1 MVSWSSIS
9 RKKRMV
15 RTVGVAVGIVFLA
28 ASTPWPA
35 YAKRKRSQAATP
47 AAQGGSTTSGSSQS
61 GGSGGG
67 AAQGGNAQGGV
78 LSLKRVAAPEPSNL
92 GSVVKD
98 RNACI
103 QLGKAFFW
111 DMQAASDG
119 AVSCGTCHFAGGA
132 DQRSKNTLHPG
143 PNKVFEKGA
152 PNSTLKLSLFP
163 FHNLSNPNDRLSP
176 VVSDSDDIVGSQ
188 GVVTKTFG
196 GIVLGQAEETGTD
209 VTNPIFNVG
218 GVNTRQVTNR
228 NTPTMINGVYLNRIF
243 WDGRGQNLFNGVNPN
258 GALDPNAKILAD
270 DGAGLKSEAILI
282 DHSALASQ
290 AVGVPGNTTVFTWK
304 GRKFSDM
311 GRKLLNLKP
320 LGKQAVHPAD
330 GVLGS
335 VADTASGK
343 GLTTTYAGMI
353 SAAFLPRYWNSAATT
368 ADGHSLMEANFSL
381 FWGLALQCYEAT
393 LISNDSPFDRFADG
407 NATALTDAQKSGMSV
422 FMGKGHCNE
431 CHSGAEFTAE
441 SVGNL
446 AQSGLIKRMQMGNG
460 KVAVYDAGFYNIG
473 VRPTADD
480 LGVGAVNTLGLP
492 MSLTRMAQSG
502 ANVGTPLQPPISP
515 TEPVAVDGGFK
526 VPSVRNVE
534 LTGPYF
540 HNGGKATLEQVVDF
554 YSRGGDFHEANIDN
568 LDPRIENLAF
578 SATEKANLVAFLKSL
593 TDDRVRFSKAPFDH
607 PALSVPNGPDLPAV
621 GKDGGAATEPFAATL
636 AP

>member
-1 MVSWSSIS
+1 MISWSSVT
-9 RKKRMV
+9 RRERRARTARAAAALMV
-15 RTVGVAVGIVFLA
+15 LA
-28 ASTPWPA
+28 TAAPWAA
-35 YAKRKRSQAATP
+35 YGAN
-47 AAQGGSTTSGSSQS
+47 GG
-61 GGSGGG
+61 
-67 AAQGGNAQGGV
+67 
-78 LSLKRVAAPEPSNL
+78 LMSLKRVPVPEPSNL
-92 GSVVKD
+92 GSFVKD
-98 RNACI
+98 RTACV

-119 AVSCGTCHFAGGA
+119 VVACGTCHFAGGV

-143 PNKVFEKGA
+143 ANKLFEKGA
-152 PNSTLKLSLFP
+152 PNSTLTRSLFP
-163 FHNLSNPNDRLSP
+163 FHLLSNPNDRLSP

-188 GVVTKTFG
+188 GMLTKNFA
-196 GIVLGQAEETGTD
+196 GIVLGQAAEVGTD
-209 VTNPIFNVG
+209 VLNPIFNDG

-258 GALDPNAKILAD
+258 GALDPAAKILAD
-270 DGAGLKSEAILI
+270 DGAGLKPESILI
-282 DHSALASQ
+282 DHAALASQ

-320 LGKQAVHPAD
+320 LGAQTVHPAD
-330 GVLGS
+330 SVLGGLR
-335 VADTASGK
+335 DPSGK
-343 GLTTTYAGMI
+343 GLSTTYASLI
-353 SAAFLPRYWNSAATT
+353 STAFVPRYWNSAQTT

-381 FWGLALQCYEAT
+381 FWGLALQCYEST
-393 LISNDSPFDRFADG
+393 LISNDSPFDQFADG
-407 NATALTDAQKSGMSV
+407 NAGALTATQKSGMSV

-446 AQSGLIKRMQMGNG
+446 AKTGLISRMQMGNG
-460 KVAVYDAGFYNIG
+460 KLAVYDVGFYNIG
-473 VRPTADD
+473 VRPTAEDI
-480 LGVGAVNTLGLP
+480 GVGAKNTLGLP
-492 MSLTRMAQSG
+492 MSLSRLAQSG
-502 ANVGTPLQPPISP
+502 ANVGTTLKPPISP
-515 TEPVAVDGGFK
+515 TERVAVDGAFK

-568 LDPRIENLAF
+568 LDPRITDLGL
-578 SATEKANLVAFLKSL
+578 SATDKANLVAFLKSL
-593 TDDRVRFSKAPFDH
+593 TDERVRFSKAPFDH
-607 PALSVPNGPDLPAV
+607 PQLVLPNGPTIPAV
-621 GKDGGAATEPFAATL
+621 GKDGGAASQPFAATL

>member
-1 MVSWSSIS
+1 MS
-9 RKKRMV
+9 
-15 RTVGVAVGIVFLA
+15 LA
-28 ASTPWPA
+28 
-35 YAKRKRSQAATP
+35 
-47 AAQGGSTTSGSSQS
+47 
-61 GGSGGG
+61 
-67 AAQGGNAQGGV
+67 
-78 LSLKRVAAPEPSNL
+78 RVATPEPSNL
-92 GSVVKD
+92 GSFVKD
-98 RNACI
+98 RNACV

-119 AVSCGTCHFAGGA
+119 LVSCGTCHFAGGA

-152 PNSTLKLSLFP
+152 VNSTLTRSLFP

-176 VVSDSDDIVGSQ
+176 VISDSDDIVGSQ
-188 GVVTKTFG
+188 GVVTKNFG
-196 GIVLGQAEETGTD
+196 GIVLGQAEETGTP
-209 VTNPIFNVG
+209 VANPLFG
-218 GVNTRQVTNR
+218 DARQVTNR

-258 GALDPNAKILAD
+258 GALDPAAKVLAD
-270 DGAGLKSEAILI
+270 DGAGLKSESILI
-282 DHSALASQ
+282 DHAALASQ

-320 LGKQAVHPAD
+320 LGKQAVSPAD
-330 GVLGS
+330 SVLGP
-335 VADTASGK
+335 VADTAAGK

-381 FWGLALQCYEAT
+381 FWGLALQCYEGT

-407 NATALTDAQKSGMSV
+407 DATALTDAQKNGMSV

-446 AQSGLIKRMQMGNG
+446 AQSGVIKRMQMGNG
-460 KVAVYDAGFYNIG
+460 QVGVYDAGFYNIG
-473 VRPTADD
+473 VRPTKDD

-502 ANVGTPLQPPISP
+502 ANVGVTLKPPISP
-515 TEPVAVDGGFK
+515 TEPVAVDGAFK

-540 HNGGKATLEQVVDF
+540 HNGGKATLEEVVDF

-568 LDPRIENLAF
+568 LDPRIENLGF
-578 SATEKANLVAFLKSL
+578 SATDKANLVAFLKSL

-621 GKDGGAATEPFAATL
+621 GKDGGAASQPFAALL

>member
-1 MVSWSSIS
+1 MRNLRTKREDVVMISWFSVS
-9 RKKRMV
+9 RKGRVAHPARAVAGVIFLAIAAPWAAYGANGGLMSLKK
-15 RTVGVAVGIVFLA
+15 VAV
-28 ASTPWPA
+28 
-35 YAKRKRSQAATP
+35 
-47 AAQGGSTTSGSSQS
+47 
-61 GGSGGG
+61 
-67 AAQGGNAQGGV
+67 
-78 LSLKRVAAPEPSNL
+78 PEPSNL
-92 GSVVKD
+92 GTVVKD
-98 RNACI
+98 RNACV

-119 AVSCGTCHFAGGA
+119 AVSCGTCHFAGGV

-143 PNKVFEKGA
+143 ANKLFEKGA

-163 FHNLSNPNDRLSP
+163 FHLLSNPNDRLSP

-188 GVVTKTFG
+188 GVVTKNFG
-196 GIVLGQAEETGTD
+196 GIVLGEAEETGTS
-209 VTNPIFNVG
+209 VTNPIFNDG

-258 GALDPNAKILAD
+258 GALDPAAKILAD
-270 DGAGLKSEAILI
+270 DGAGLKPESILI
-282 DHSALASQ
+282 DHAALASQ

-320 LGKQAVHPAD
+320 LGAQAVHPAD
-330 GVLGS
+330 SVLGS
-335 VADTASGK
+335 VADPSGK
-343 GLTTTYAGMI
+343 GLTTTYASMI

-381 FWGLALQCYEAT
+381 FWGLALQCYEST
-393 LISNDSPFDRFADG
+393 LISNDSPFDQFADG
-407 NATALTDAQKSGMSV
+407 NAGALTATQKSGMSV

-446 AQSGLIKRMQMGNG
+446 AKTGLISRMQMGNG
-460 KVAVYDAGFYNIG
+460 KLAVYDVGFYNIG

-480 LGVGAVNTLGLP
+480 LGVGAKNTLGLP
-492 MSLTRMAQSG
+492 MSLTRLAQSG
-502 ANVGTPLQPPISP
+502 ANVGTTLTPPISP
-515 TEPVAVDGGFK
+515 TERVAVDGAFK

-568 LDPRIENLAF
+568 LDPHIENLAL
-578 SATEKANLVAFLKSL
+578 SATEKTNLVAFLKSL
-593 TDDRVRFSKAPFDH
+593 TDDRVRFAKAPFDH
-607 PALSVPNGPDLPAV
+607 PQLVIPNGPSIPAV
-621 GKDGGAATEPFAATL
+621 GKDGGAATQPFASTL

>member
-1 MVSWSSIS
+1 MRNLRTKREDVVMISWFSVS
-9 RKKRMV
+9 RRGRV
-15 RTVGVAVGIVFLA
+15 AHPARTVAWVIFLA
-28 ASTPWPA
+28 TTAPWPA
-35 YAKRKRSQAATP
+35 YAAN
-47 AAQGGSTTSGSSQS
+47 GG
-61 GGSGGG
+61 
-67 AAQGGNAQGGV
+67 
-78 LSLKRVAAPEPSNL
+78 LMSLKKVAVPEPSNL
-92 GSVVKD
+92 GTVVKD
-98 RNACI
+98 RNACV

-143 PNKVFEKGA
+143 ANKLFEKGA

-163 FHNLSNPNDRLSP
+163 FHKLSNPNDRLSP

-188 GVVTKTFG
+188 GVVTKNFG
-196 GIVLGQAEETGTD
+196 GIVLGEAEETGTS
-209 VTNPIFNVG
+209 VTNPIFNDG

-258 GALDPNAKILAD
+258 GALDPAAKILAD
-270 DGAGLKSEAILI
+270 DGAGLKPESILI
-282 DHSALASQ
+282 DHAALASQ

-320 LGKQAVHPAD
+320 LGAQAVHPAD
-330 GVLGS
+330 SVLGS
-335 VADTASGK
+335 VADPSGK
-343 GLTTTYAGMI
+343 GLTTTYASMI

-381 FWGLALQCYEAT
+381 FWGLALQCYEST
-393 LISNDSPFDRFADG
+393 LISNDSPFDQFADG
-407 NATALTDAQKSGMSV
+407 NAGALTATQKSGMSV

-431 CHSGAEFTAE
+431 CHTGAEFTAE

-446 AQSGLIKRMQMGNG
+446 AKTGLISRMQMGNG
-460 KVAVYDAGFYNIG
+460 KLAVYDVGFYNIG
-473 VRPTADD
+473 VRPTAEDI
-480 LGVGAVNTLGLP
+480 GVGAKNTLGLP
-492 MSLTRMAQSG
+492 MSLTRLAQSG
-502 ANVGTPLQPPISP
+502 ANVGTTLKPPISP
-515 TEPVAVDGGFK
+515 TERVAVDGAFK

-540 HNGGKATLEQVVDF
+540 HTGGMATLEQVVDF
-554 YSRGGDFHEANIDN
+554 YSRGVDFHEANIDN
-568 LDPRIENLAF
+568 LDPHIENLAL
-578 SATEKANLVAFLKSL
+578 SATEKTNLVAFLKSL
-593 TDDRVRFSKAPFDH
+593 TDDRVRFAKAPFDH
-607 PALSVPNGPDLPAV
+607 PQLVIPNGPSIPAV
-621 GKDGGAATEPFAATL
+621 GKDGGAATQPFASTL